1 ATIGA
6 FIIGEFAEG
15 AAVMIF
21 YAIGEIFQSYAVNKS
36 RNSISSLMD
45 INADHANLLVNDII
59 KVVDPKDVAIGDIIV
74 LKSGE
79 RVPLDGI
86 CLSDNGTLDC
96 SALSGESIPINI
108 ERNSNVLAGSINLS
122 NTIKLEVT
130 KDYSNSSVAR
140 ILELVEN
147 ASNNKAP
154 SVDFITRFA
163 KIYTPIVVIAALLLA
178 LIPPL
183 LNIGTLN
190 EWIYRAC
197 IFLVVSC
204 PCALVI
210 SIPLAL
216 FAGLGSA
223 SSKGILIKGGNYLE
237 ALANIDTIVF
247 DKTGTLTKGTFSVNN
262 VVSLDIDKDEL
273 LKIAAYGE
281 SMSTHPIAKSI
292 VEYYNKPINNKLITN
307 IEEISG
313 KGIKCIMFD
322 HTYFLGNASLMFSN
336 GYNNLLD
343 NDNTCVHIMQDNEYL
358 GYISVSDELKTD
370 SKLAIKEL
378 KSLGIKK
385 CIMLSGDK
393 ASVVKMIANELC
405 LDASYGQ
412 LLPGDKVAK
421 LEEFMSSGRVAF
433 VGDGIN
439 DAPVLAR
446 SDIGIAMGAMGSEAA
461 IQAADVVLMNDT
473 PTSIVTAIK
482 ISTKTKSILY
492 QNIVLSLGI
501 KLIVLVLATLGIAS
515 MWLGVFADVGVTLL
529 AVLNSM
535 RALTYKD

>member
-1 ATIGA
+1 
-6 FIIGEFAEG
+6 
-15 AAVMIF
+15 
-21 YAIGEIFQSYAVNKS
+21 
-36 RNSISSLMD
+36 
-45 INADHANLLVNDII
+45 
-59 KVVDPKDVAIGDIIV
+59 
-74 LKSGE
+74 
-79 RVPLDGI
+79 
-86 CLSDNGTLDC
+86 
-96 SALSGESIPINI
+96 
-108 ERNSNVLAGSINLS
+108 
-122 NTIKLEVT
+122 
-130 KDYSNSSVAR
+130 
-140 ILELVEN
+140 
-147 ASNNKAP
+147 
-154 SVDFITRFA
+154 
-163 KIYTPIVVIAALLLA
+163 
-178 LIPPL
+178 
-183 LNIGTLN
+183 
-190 EWIYRAC
+190 
-197 IFLVVSC
+197 
-204 PCALVI
+204 
-210 SIPLAL
+210 
-216 FAGLGSA
+216 
-223 SSKGILIKGGNYLE
+223 
-237 ALANIDTIVF
+237 
-247 DKTGTLTKGTFSVNN
+247 
-262 VVSLDIDKDEL
+262 
-273 LKIAAYGE
+273 
-281 SMSTHPIAKSI
+281 
-292 VEYYNKPINNKLITN
+292 
-307 IEEISG
+307 
-313 KGIKCIMFD
+313 
-322 HTYFLGNASLMFSN
+322 
-336 GYNNLLD
+336 
-343 NDNTCVHIMQDNEYL
+343 CVHIMQDNEYL